1 MTPNTEDVY
10 LVLTSSTS
18 GKPEELVHRKSSHQ
32 QLVQRLC
39 RGKAKDKGRRKAP
52 LVCLN
57 YHSSGSPSA
66 PTRNLIIGSSS

>member
-32 QLVQRLC
+32 RKLQGSC
-39 RGKAKDKGRRKAP
+39 RGKTGDKGRICAP
-52 LVCLN
+52 LVWLRKFMF
-57 YHSSGSPSA
+57 GSPLA
-66 PTRNLIIGSSS
+66 PNQNVINGFSF